1 MSKQWI
7 GIDISKDTLSVAFQ
21 AESGWQEQEI
31 GNTSSAIGNWAR
43 QQDASTAHVVL
54 EFTGT
59 YGHKLMW
66 LLQQAGIA
74 YSAIT
79 PRQGRQFSGVLK
91 SITKNDAR
99 DARLLALFG
108 QQLQPPPHE
117 LPSEAVERLQ
127 QLRTVLRQLKKQQR
141 MLLNQQHALAQRLHM
156 DGVAKQVLEQA
167 AAQVGGHIE
176 RLEREI
182 STLADDEFS
191 DLLQRVTSVKGIGK
205 AIATALLTATNGLKA
220 FSSHKE
226 LAKFIGIAPT
236 QFHSGTS
243 VRGKGHIN
251 RSGDAHL
258 RSLLYAGT
266 WSALRG
272 NKACRAL
279 YDRLRSKGKPAKV
292 ALIAVA
298 HKLLRQIWAVVKHN
312 TLFDNDFEFKEQLA

>member
-1 MSKQWI
+1 MNKQWI
-7 GIDISKDTLSVAFQ
+7 GIDISKDSLSIAFQ
-21 AESGWQEQEI
+21 CDAQWHEQEI
-31 GNTSSAIGNWAR
+31 ENTATAIGNWIR
-43 QQDASTAHVVL
+43 QLDTSMAHVVL

-66 LLQQAGIA
+66 LLQHGGIT

-79 PRQGRQFSGVLK
+79 PRQSRQFTGVLK
-91 SITKNDAR
+91 SITKNDTR

-108 QQLQPPPHE
+108 QQVQPQPHE
-117 LPSEAVERLQ
+117 LSSEAVERMQ
-127 QLRTVLRQLKKQQR
+127 QLRTVLRQLKKQLR
-141 MLLNQQHALAQRLHM
+141 MLLNQQHALEQRLHM

-167 AAQVGGHIE
+167 VAQVRGHIE
-176 RLEREI
+176 RLEKEI

-191 DLLQRVTSVKGIGK
+191 DLLKLVTSVKGIGK
-205 AIATALLTATNGLKA
+205 TIATALLTATNGLK
-220 FSSHKE
+220 FFNSHKE

-236 QFHSGTS
+236 QFRSGTS

-251 RSGDAHL
+251 RSGDPHL
-258 RSLLYAGT
+258 RSLFYAGT
-266 WSALRG
+266 WSALRS
-272 NKACRAL
+272 NKACKAL

-312 TLFDNDFEFKEQLA
+312 TLFDNEFEFKEQLA

>member
-7 GIDISKDTLSVAFQ
+7 GIDISKDSLSIAFQ
-21 AESGWQEQEI
+21 TEGSWQEQEI
-31 GNTSSAIGNWAR
+31 ENTTAAIGTWVR
-43 QQDASTAHVVL
+43 KLDAATAHVVL

-66 LLQQAGIA
+66 LLQQGGIT

-79 PRQGRQFSGVLK
+79 PRQSRQFAGVLK

-108 QQLQPPPHE
+108 LQMQPQPHE
-117 LPSEAVERLQ
+117 LSSEAVERLQ

-141 MLLNQQHALAQRLHM
+141 MLLNQQHALEQRLHV
-156 DGVAKQVLEQA
+156 DAVVKQVLEQA
-167 AAQVGGHIE
+167 VAQIKGHIE
-176 RLEREI
+176 RVEKEI
-182 STLADDEFS
+182 TTLANDEFS
-191 DLLQRVTSVKGIGK
+191 DLLKLVTSVKGVGK
-205 AIATALLTATNGLKA
+205 VIATALLTATNGLKA

-272 NKACRAL
+272 NKACKAL
-279 YDRLRSKGKPAKV
+279 YERLRSKGKPSKV

-298 HKLLRQIWAVVKHN
+298 HKLLRQIWAVVKHKAP
-312 TLFDNDFEFKEQLA
+312 FDNEFEFKEQLA

>member
-7 GIDISKDTLSVAFQ
+7 GIDISKDNLSIAFQ

-31 GNTSSAIGNWAR
+31 ENTATAIGNWAR
-43 QQDASTAHVVL
+43 KLDGSTVHVVL

-66 LLQQAGIA
+66 LLRQCGIA

-79 PRQGRQFSGVLK
+79 PRQSRQFAGVLK

-108 QQLQPPPHE
+108 QQVQPPPHE

-141 MLLNQQHALAQRLHM
+141 MLLNQQHALGQRLHV
-156 DGVAKQVLEQA
+156 DALAKQVLEQA